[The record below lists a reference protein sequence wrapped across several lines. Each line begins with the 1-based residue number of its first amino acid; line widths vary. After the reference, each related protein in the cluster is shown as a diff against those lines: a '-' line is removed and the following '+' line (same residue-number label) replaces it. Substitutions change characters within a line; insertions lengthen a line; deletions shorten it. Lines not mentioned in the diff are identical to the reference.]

1 MESLNGHK
9 GESRIQTRRTWSHLL
24 AFLGGQ
30 GVWSDPE
37 SEGFEEKYRAV
48 INGGDPDDEQVGQRW
63 GKVESALL
71 GRRRYSFTHR
81 TKVFAGGTIRKIHA

>member
-1 MESLNGHK
+1 MRGAVSK
-9 GESRIQTRRTWSHLL
+9 GRGNALPASGASRWRTRC
-24 AFLGGQ
+24 LG
-30 GVWSDPE
+30 DPE

-63 GKVESALL
+63 GKVEPALR

-81 TKVFAGGTIRKIHA
+81 TEVFADGTIRKIYV